1 MKVCMSHTHLQASK
15 VENCFRRLLASKA
28 CRYHT
33 VLMKVQASN
42 SSRRIL
48 TSKACRCHTDL
59 LKLQAS
65 NSSRRL
71 LASESADVTTQLDAG
86 STAAVSSVA
95 TNLNQ
100 VVSGG
105 TLAVGSTMLCC
116 AFELA

>member
-1 MKVCMSHTHLQASK
+1 MKLQASNLLK
-15 VENCFRRLLASKA
+15 WLLASKL
-28 CRYHT
+28 CRIDAN
-33 VLMKVQASN
+33 LM
-42 SSRRIL
+42 
-48 TSKACRCHTDL
+48 
-59 LKLQAS
+59 KLQAS

-105 TLAVGSTMLCC
+105 TLAVG
-116 AFELA
+116 

>member
-1 MKVCMSHTHLQASK
+1 MSHTQYLWAS
-15 VENCFRRLLASKA
+15 NLFTRLLASKP
-28 CRYHT
+28 
-33 VLMKVQASN
+33 
-42 SSRRIL
+42 
-48 TSKACRCHTDL
+48 CRCQTDL
-59 LKLQAS
+59 MKLQAS

-105 TLAVGSTMLCC
+105 TLAVGYTALCMLCC
-116 AFELA
+116 AFELAQSVLVLQI